1 MTKYQLCLWSCSDQK
16 PAVFFVISIFFS
28 ATLARAR
35 TPNVYQR
42 DTLLAKNGVTFYV
55 SAIVG
60 AEQRF
65 RPQQHISG
73 NNVAGVTL
81 GSVTSYVGT
90 IVGAEQRFRPQQRV
104 SGNNVAGVT
113 LGSVTSY
120 ITHRWQAL

>member
-1 MTKYQLCLWSCSDQK
+1 MTKHQSCLWSYSDQK
-16 PAVFFVISIFFS
+16 PAVFLVISIFFS

-55 SAIVG
+55 SAIV
-60 AEQRF
+60 R
-65 RPQQHISG
+65 
-73 NNVAGVTL
+73 
-81 GSVTSYVGT
+81 
-90 IVGAEQRFRPQQRV
+90 AEQRFRPQQRV

-120 ITHRWQAL
+120 ITHKWQAL

>member
-1 MTKYQLCLWSCSDQK
+1 M
-16 PAVFFVISIFFS
+16 VISIFFS

-65 RPQQHISG
+65 RPQQHI
-73 NNVAGVTL
+73 
-81 GSVTSYVGT
+81 GSSVGGDAIPADAPT
-90 IVGAEQRFRPQQRV
+90 RSLSQRRN
-104 SGNNVAGVT
+104 SA
-113 LGSVTSY
+113 
-120 ITHRWQAL
+120 